1 MPKPSPA
8 APERKPATEVL
19 WVTWNGRAGLTPAE
33 SRVVAAVR
41 RGLSN
46 PAIAAEMGWTVGTT
60 AVCLSRI
67 YKKLGLGGKKR
78 DKRVTLTIETGAPK

>member
-1 MPKPSPA
+1 MPTKPA
-8 APERKPATEVL
+8 APA
-19 WVTWNGRAGLTPAE
+19 LTPAE

-67 YKKLGLGGKKR
+67 YKKLGFSGKKR
-78 DKRVTLTIETGAPK
+78 DKRVMLAMREDGTK

>member
-1 MPKPSPA
+1 MPTAAKP
-8 APERKPATEVL
+8 L
-19 WVTWNGRAGLTPAE
+19 LTPSE
-33 SRVVAAVR
+33 SRVVSAVR

-67 YKKLGLGGKKR
+67 YKKLGFSGKKR
-78 DKRVTLTIETGAPK
+78 EKRVMLAMREDEGK